1 MVDPDY
7 DIYVRRWGQQDFVL
21 LRGEKIERWIHKPNG
36 LCEPISIQIVKDEGD
51 NSLTRV
57 YHPLTG
63 MAEDEELNHYRKEM
77 KIRFSSKK
85 RGFMLMEVVLGLMVF
100 SILAVGYA
108 SALKAL
114 RRNSMAVE
122 EQIAITKV
130 VDSALRE
137 TLYYPTLE
145 EGEIVADYERGI
157 EVVTVIQ
164 PMEELYNEE
173 GLELTQMFRVE
184 VTARYILDGIEK
196 EQSAVGWRYLP
207 LYKP

>member
-1 MVDPDY
+1 M
-7 DIYVRRWGQQDFVL
+7 
-21 LRGEKIERWIHKPNG
+21 K
-36 LCEPISIQIVKDEGD
+36 
-51 NSLTRV
+51 TR
-57 YHPLTG
+57 L
-63 MAEDEELNHYRKEM
+63 
-77 KIRFSSKK
+77 SSKR

-100 SILAVGYA
+100 SILAVGYTG
-108 SALKAL
+108 ALKAL

-157 EVVTVIQ
+157 EVVTVIE
-164 PMEELYNEE
+164 PIEELYNEE
-173 GLELTQMFRVE
+173 GIELTQMFNVV
-184 VTARYILDGIEK
+184 VTARYTLDGVEK
-196 EQSAVGWRYLP
+196 EQSAVGLRYLP

>member
-1 MVDPDY
+1 M
-7 DIYVRRWGQQDFVL
+7 
-21 LRGEKIERWIHKPNG
+21 K
-36 LCEPISIQIVKDEGD
+36 
-51 NSLTRV
+51 TR
-57 YHPLTG
+57 L
-63 MAEDEELNHYRKEM
+63 
-77 KIRFSSKK
+77 SSKR

-100 SILAVGYA
+100 SILAVGYTG
-108 SALKAL
+108 ALKAL

-157 EVVTVIQ
+157 EVVTVIE
-164 PMEELYNEE
+164 PIEELYNED
-173 GLELTQMFRVE
+173 GIELTQMFEVV
-184 VTARYILDGIEK
+184 VTARYTLDGIEK
-196 EQSAVGWRYLP
+196 EQSAVGWRSLP

>member
-1 MVDPDY
+1 
-7 DIYVRRWGQQDFVL
+7 
-21 LRGEKIERWIHKPNG
+21 
-36 LCEPISIQIVKDEGD
+36 
-51 NSLTRV
+51 
-57 YHPLTG
+57 
-63 MAEDEELNHYRKEM
+63 
-77 KIRFSSKK
+77 
-85 RGFMLMEVVLGLMVF
+85 MEVVLGLMVF
-100 SILAVGYA
+100 SILAVGYTG
-108 SALKAL
+108 ALKAL

-122 EQIAITKV
+122 EQIAIAKV

-157 EVVTVIQ
+157 EVVTVIE

-173 GLELTQMFRVE
+173 GIELTQMFKVV
-184 VTARYILDGIEK
+184 VTARYTLDGIEK